1 MSRIE
6 RAKAEGLKNQWKAQL
21 ESMPTRDIAIMAAK
35 NMLPETTGEALIEG
49 GLAAATGVGTYIVVG
64 ALTPA
69 LLATGA
75 ALGAVA
81 AYNLKTKSDGEIKE
95 LVHRVKG
102 WTISKIRKEEVVV
115 PDTAT
120 KILSDLKS
128 MAPQTKQ
135 PDKRDT
141 TIDHLTADVKALRA
155 EIARL
160 KAQSKPEPKVVVAK
174 METAEDIKKD
184 FDADLEALGEL
195 ETVDPTTLDVA
206 QWAKEE

>member
-1 MSRIE
+1 MSRND
-6 RAKAEGLKNQWKAQL
+6 RLQATALKNQWKAQL
-21 ESMPTRDIAIMAAK
+21 ASLPTKDVALMVAK
-35 NMLPETTGEALIEG
+35 NMLPETTGEALIES
-49 GLAAATGVGTYIVVG
+49 GLAAVTGLGTYIVVG

-95 LVHRVKG
+95 LVQRVKG
-102 WTISKIRKEEVVV
+102 WTISKVKKDKVVEKTV
-115 PDTAT
+115 AE
-120 KILSDLKS
+120 DL
-128 MAPQTKQ
+128 AAVELER
-135 PDKRDT
+135 RDT
-141 TIDHLTADVKALRA
+141 QLKHNKQTIDHLTADVRELR
-155 EIARL
+155 EELKRL
-160 KAQSKPEPKVVVAK
+160 KTKPEPKVVVAV